1 MISSNRCR
9 RKLPGSLM
17 AGSALLVA
25 GLAQAASPA
34 VDAGKQVYTQGATGV
49 TACITCHGAQGE
61 GMAAA
66 NFPFLAG
73 QGADYLSAQLQA
85 FADGSR
91 VNPIMKPI
99 ATALTSAQRAAVVAY
114 IRTLPAPWDADKL
127 AAQVNTQPNARDA
140 GAWIAN
146 RGDWAQQI
154 PACIQCHAPGGIGVG
169 PHFPALAGLSK
180 TYIVE
185 QFAQWRAGQR
195 PGGPQDL
202 MGGIVK
208 RMNDAQIAAVADYF
222 SALPQ
227 AASGKGAK

>member
-1 MISSNRCR
+1 MIASNHR
-9 RKLPGSLM
+9 RRALLRPLLV
-17 AGSALLVA
+17 SALVGLGA
-25 GLAQAASPA
+25 GQAQAASPT
-34 VDAGKQVYTQGATGV
+34 DAGKQIYTQGAPGV
-49 TACITCHGAQGE
+49 TACITCHGAHGE

-127 AAQVNTQPNARDA
+127 AAQVNTQPNAQDA

-185 QFAQWRAGQR
+185 QFTQWRAGQR
-195 PGGPQDL
+195 PGGPQGL
-202 MGGIVK
+202 MSGIAK